1 MANYRWIKTGV
12 QGLRYREH
20 PTRKHGI
27 KKDRF
32 YQFKHYV
39 PGVVSNK
46 TGKPVQSAE
55 SFGWLSDGWTLE
67 KCTTYIHKVKENKKT
82 GQGPQSLEELR
93 KLEELKK
100 YKEQVQAEAEK
111 AEQEKL
117 KSQLITFDE
126 VWATYYENDPGK
138 KPNSWENE
146 RLMHKKWI
154 GPVLGE
160 KPLKDIQKMDLQKLK
175 KRMKDQGKAD
185 RTAEYALAVVRQ
197 VYNFA
202 IDNGLYSGVAP
213 KINKKSKVM
222 PKFDNK
228 VVRYLTREEADKLFP
243 ALKAKSRDVHDM
255 ALVSLYA
262 GLRFGEVAG
271 LTWNDVS
278 LDSEKIFVMDT
289 KGKTD
294 RIVPMHQVLKDMFK
308 RRIPGDKHK
317 LIFPRGKDGQ
327 KQRGPSITFDRTVDD
342 LKLNEG
348 VTERKHR
355 LTFHG
360 LRHSFAS
367 WLVTAGTS
375 IYEVKELLGHS
386 DIRLTERYAHLND
399 GALKNAVNGLEAIKE
414 PKQAKVT
421 HISAAG

>member
-1 MANYRWIKTGV
+1 MAIQWSKTGIK
-12 QGLRYREH
+12 GLRYREH
-20 PTRKHGI
+20 ETRKHGAG

-32 YQFKHYV
+32 YQLRHRV
-39 PGVVSNK
+39 D
-46 TGKPVQSAE
+46 GKILEE
-55 SFGWLSDGWTLE
+55 SLGWLSDGWTEE
-67 KCTTYIHKVKENKKT
+67 KCFKIVAEINNNKKT
-82 GQGPQSLEELR
+82 GEGPQSLKEKR
-93 KLEELKK
+93 QLEELKK
-100 YKEQVQAEAEK
+100 HKEHIQAEAEK
-111 AEQEKL
+111 AKQEKL
-117 KSQLITFDE
+117 KSQQITFNE
-126 VWATYYENDPGK
+126 VWTKYYENDPGK
-138 KPNSWENE
+138 KPNSWKNE

-154 GPVLGE
+154 GPVLDK

-175 KRMKDQGKAD
+175 KRMKDQGRAD

-197 VYNFA
+197 VFNFA

-243 ALKAKSRDVHDM
+243 ALKAKSIDVHDM
-255 ALVSLYA
+255 GLVSLYA

-271 LTWNDVS
+271 LTWNDVD
-278 LDSEKIFVMDT
+278 LGSEKIFVLDT

-294 RIVPMHQVLKDMFK
+294 RIIPMHQVLKDMFK

-327 KQRGPSITFDRTVDD
+327 KKKGPSITFDRTVDD
-342 LKLNEG
+342 LKLNDG
-348 VTERKHR
+348 VTERKHK

-367 WLVTAGTS
+367 WLVESGVS

-399 GALKNAVNGLEAIKE
+399 GALKNAVNGLERIKSDV
-414 PKQAKVT
+414 PKKGKV
-421 HISAAG
+421 IELAANQ